1 MRFVVIAFFIF
12 VGFQNSLFAQEK
24 EDSRVMSVRP
34 SYMLSIKHTRVDS
47 IYYTE
52 PQIKYVYKQLKYTH
66 ISNPAVRQALEN
78 LKRDRF
84 KYYELN
90 RAINTLKDYAENEH
104 IKYMLDYVRM
114 YFKTVQAKEEAIQRI
129 QERIAKDS
137 IAFYRQNPEL
147 DSLRLQDSV
156 RYDIFLNQDLE
167 TLLSF
172 MEQDENYQ
180 WMKEKSRDSVLITV
194 LGASDRAKKLWLNTG
209 RLKYQRL
216 MAENFVGDSIGAW
229 IKVMPQ
235 GNEIKFYL
243 DNDVYQVK
251 RFAILQE
258 SRNEHLLKASD
269 STYFVLAK
277 MNIGKLE
284 RRHWTYYSDVTLS
297 FGQGFISSN
306 WASGGENSLSIL
318 SDLKYFINYKKRT
331 TTWENSFRY
340 RLGAL
345 KSGSEELSKNEDK
358 LEIQSKIGIKAFRH
372 WNYATQFDMNTVLF
386 NSYNASDRET
396 IIANFLSPGNF
407 TLSLGLDFK
416 PKDNISLYL
425 SPIAG
430 QWVYVR
436 DTTKVDPTRY
446 GIEKGKKLKS
456 DAGAKIELKNKHTL
470 FNFLNIDNHLML
482 FSSYYEQPEKLTLDW
497 RLTLNFRIN
506 YFMQTTIYTNAVYNQ
521 NDSKKIQFK
530 ETLNLGVHFRF

>member
-1 MRFVVIAFFIF
+1 MRFVVIALFIF

-34 SYMLSIKHTRVDS
+34 SYMLSIKHTRADS

-52 PQIKYVYKQLKYTH
+52 PQIKYAYKQLKYTH

-137 IAFYRQNPEL
+137 VAFYRQNPEL

-258 SRNEHLLKASD
+258 SRDEHLLKASD
-269 STYFVLAK
+269 SAYFVLAK
-277 MNIGKLE
+277 MDIGKLE

-396 IIANFLSPGNF
+396 VIANFLSPGNF